1 MRYDDRPEID
11 ATYAEIARLYE
22 RHDDAE
28 QGMALSND
36 LVARGEDS
44 SWASVWWAYG
54 AVHHDLSDEA
64 YARALELLSR
74 VDRPDEARAAA
85 LMLTAE
91 IESTQ
96 AFEAGAT
103 PDPAR
108 QAELLSEARS
118 IAPAWPSVRLRLAY
132 SLRDLG
138 DVARSSEEAKVA
150 LALIDSAE
158 PTTDP
163 FDTAITGLGIDR
175 GYVAAE
181 VQELATET

>member
-1 MRYDDRPEID
+1 MRYDDRPDID
-11 ATYAEIARLYE
+11 ATYAEIASLYE
-22 RHDDAE
+22 KHDDAE
-28 QGMALSND
+28 RAMALADD
-36 LVARGEDS
+36 LIGDGEGS

-54 AVHHDLSDEA
+54 AVHHDLSNEA

-96 AFEAGAT
+96 AFEAGDT
-103 PDPAR
+103 PDPVR
-108 QAELLSEARS
+108 QTELLCEARS
-118 IAPAWPSVRLRLAY
+118 IAPSWPSVRLRLAY
-132 SLRDLG
+132 PLRDLG
-138 DVARSSEEAKVA
+138 EVVRSSEEAKAA
-150 LALIDSAE
+150 LALIDSAK

-163 FDTAITGLGIDR
+163 FDSAISGLRLDR

-181 VQELATET
+181 VQGLTRET